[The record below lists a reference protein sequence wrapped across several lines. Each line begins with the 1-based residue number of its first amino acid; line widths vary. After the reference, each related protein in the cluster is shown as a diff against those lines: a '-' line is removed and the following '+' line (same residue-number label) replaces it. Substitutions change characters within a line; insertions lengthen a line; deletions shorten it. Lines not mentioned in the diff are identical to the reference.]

1 VIAAPLEARARDLAA
16 LGAGPLDVLVV
27 GGGIVGSGAA
37 LDAATRGLRVGLVER
52 DDIAIGTSSRSSRL
66 IHGGL
71 RYLEQYRFGLVREA
85 LRERSRLLDLAP
97 HLVTIQP
104 LLFPLFGWPLV
115 TRVFYQTGMTLY
127 DVLGARKDGG
137 WHRHLSVPEVLAHAP
152 AMRRARL
159 RGGLLFHDGVEDDAR
174 YTLAVAR
181 TAREDG
187 ASVVTRAR
195 AEGLI
200 EEAGRVAGAR
210 VCDTASG
217 DTHEIRARVVVDA
230 TGVWGA
236 DPMSPL
242 SGGTTRLLPSRGAHL
257 VVPRDRIPSD
267 VGLTIRVPGKVVFL
281 VPWPHFWLVGT
292 TDAPYDGPID
302 RPTAGR
308 DEVDE
313 LLEAVNHVLDVG
325 LRRSDV
331 VGTYAGLRPLIAPSG
346 GGSSTVTA
354 SREHR
359 VVVEPNGLV
368 RVSGGKYT
376 TYRLMAEQT
385 IDAALGVLGEATAA
399 RPTRTVT
406 RRLVGAADR
415 PELDRLAT
423 TIATSGTRRA
433 LLTLMLGSV
442 YAGLGLD
449 PALAKNNNNGKG
461 NGKKNN
467 KKKKGCGKGKKDC
480 GDTCVPQANCCP
492 GEKACDGACIPEGT
506 CCFRHDCEAQHGCT
520 NEICA
525 GGQCQCDPE
534 LIMHNG
540 FCGYFINCKS
550 TGQAC
555 TSSSECCGRCEID
568 LDSSQPGLCAPSTS
582 RYQCISDADCATG
595 HCRGFL
601 CPEGRQYYYDLTPPD
616 VLAKFANCSPSQR

>member
-16 LGAGPLDVLVV
+16 LVAGPLDVLVV

-104 LLFPLFGWPLV
+104 LLFPLFGWPIV

-137 WHRHLSVPEVLAHAP
+137 WHRHLSVSEVLEHTP
-152 AMRRARL
+152 SMRRRDL

-181 TAREDG
+181 SAREDG
-187 ASVVTRAR
+187 ASVVTRVR

-210 VCDTASG
+210 VCDTTSG
-217 DTHEIRARVVVDA
+217 DSHEIRARVVIDA

-236 DPMSPL
+236 DPTSPL

-302 RPTAGR
+302 RPTAGQG
-308 DEVDE
+308 EVDE

-325 LRRSDV
+325 LGRSDV

-385 IDAALGVLGEATAA
+385 IDAALGVLGEEKRA
-399 RPTRTVT
+399 RPTGTVT

-415 PELDRLAT
+415 PELDRLAA
-423 TIATSGTRRA
+423 TIATEDGLEPAVATRLVDRHGTQARDVVA
-433 LLTLMLGSV
+433 LGRE
-442 YAGLGLD
+442 LGLLGRLVD
-449 PALAKNNNNGKG
+449 GEDHLEVEVAWAARHELAL
-461 NGKKNN
+461 
-467 KKKKGCGKGKKDC
+467 
-480 GDTCVPQANCCP
+480 
-492 GEKACDGACIPEGT
+492 
-506 CCFRHDCEAQHGCT
+506 
-520 NEICA
+520 
-525 GGQCQCDPE
+525 
-534 LIMHNG
+534 
-540 FCGYFINCKS
+540 S
-550 TGQAC
+550 
-555 TSSSECCGRCEID
+555 ID
-568 LDSSQPGLCAPSTS
+568 
-582 RYQCISDADCATG
+582 
-595 HCRGFL
+595 
-601 CPEGRQYYYDLTPPD
+601 D
-616 VLAKFANCSPSQR
+616 VLARRMRLAHELPDRGAAIAPRVAAILAGELGWDETRQAAEVDAFLATARREFAIP